1 MNDSQKKVLGVIG
14 GLGPIATAHFM
25 ELVIRMTDAAIDQEH
40 LDIIIYSYPS
50 IPDRTGYILD
60 NTKPSPLVPMVNIGK
75 QLAQQGADYIA
86 IPCLTAHYFY
96 DSLERDIPVP
106 IINGLDATAAHLRAN
121 GISRVGIM
129 ATDGTVTSGLFHR
142 AIAAHGM
149 TPITP
154 SAPRQADVMHLI
166 YDNIKANLPPDMERF
181 HAVQQELQQQGA
193 QAIILGCTEL
203 SLIKRD
209 YPIGGG
215 FIDAMEVLAQQSV
228 ILCGGKLKQE
238 YNCLISK

>member
-1 MNDSQKKVLGVIG
+1 
-14 GLGPIATAHFM
+14 
-25 ELVIRMTDAAIDQEH
+25 
-40 LDIIIYSYPS
+40 
-50 IPDRTGYILD
+50 
-60 NTKPSPLVPMVNIGK
+60 
-75 QLAQQGADYIA
+75 
-86 IPCLTAHYFY
+86 
-96 DSLERDIPVP
+96 
-106 IINGLDATAAHLRAN
+106 
-121 GISRVGIM
+121 
-129 ATDGTVTSGLFHR
+129 
-142 AIAAHGM
+142 
-149 TPITP
+149 
-154 SAPRQADVMHLI
+154 MHLI